1 MKKHWKPHYVLSLL
15 EGVLIGFV
23 FVVGFSIR
31 EYVSRIDAYG
41 SNWSLLVYCI
51 VLLLVL
57 FLYSSMNKKIS
68 EFYRLKPKSQE
79 SVAHQFIVNVVYVVI
94 IVFDLLFKWI

>member
-15 EGVLIGFV
+15 EGTLIGFV

-41 SNWSLLVYCI
+41 SNWSLLFYLSFLKI
-51 VLLLVL
+51 VLLH
-57 FLYSSMNKKIS
+57 YS
-68 EFYRLKPKSQE
+68 
-79 SVAHQFIVNVVYVVI
+79 
-94 IVFDLLFKWI
+94 